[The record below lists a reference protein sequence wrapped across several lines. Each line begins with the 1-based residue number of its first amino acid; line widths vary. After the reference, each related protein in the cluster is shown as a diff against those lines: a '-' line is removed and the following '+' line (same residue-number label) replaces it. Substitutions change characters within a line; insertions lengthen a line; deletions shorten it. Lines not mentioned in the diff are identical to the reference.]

1 MEFVKSK
8 YFFWGLFA
16 GLLWTSFGLMILLL
30 FFLSDIPLDESI
42 LKLYKKQKLGGVI
55 SLAALINL
63 PIFFIALRKNKFDF
77 ATGLVAISLILVF
90 VIVILKITF

>member
-8 YFFWGLFA
+8 YFYWGLSA
-16 GLLWTSFGLMILLL
+16 GLLWTSFGLMILL
-30 FFLSDIPLDESI
+30 FFLSDIPIDKSI
-42 LKLYKKQKLGGVI
+42 LKLYKNQKLGGLI
-55 SLAALINL
+55 SLAALVNL

>member
-16 GLLWTSFGLMILLL
+16 GLLWTSFGVLILL
-30 FFLSDIPLDESI
+30 FFLSEFPLEESI

-55 SLAALINL
+55 SLAALVNL

-77 ATGLVAISLILVF
+77 AAGLVAISLILVF
-90 VIVILKITF
+90 VIGVLKINF

>member
-1 MEFVKSK
+1 MEFVRSK

-16 GLLWTSFGLMILLL
+16 GLLWTSFGLMILLFL
-30 FFLSDIPLDESI
+30 LSDIPLEESI
-42 LKLYKKQKLGGVI
+42 LKLYKKQKLGGLI

-63 PIFFIALRKNKFDF
+63 PVFFIALKKNKFDF
-77 ATGLVAISLILVF
+77 AAGLVAISLILVF

>member
-16 GLLWTSFGLMILLL
+16 GLLWTSFGLIILL

-42 LKLYKKQKLGGVI
+42 LKLYQKQKLGGVI

>member
-1 MEFVKSK
+1 MKNQPPNMVE
-8 YFFWGLFA
+8 
-16 GLLWTSFGLMILLL
+16 I
-30 FFLSDIPLDESI
+30 DIVIPAYNEEKDIEKSI

-77 ATGLVAISLILVF
+77 AAGLVAISLILVF
-90 VIVILKITF
+90 LIGILKINF

>member
-1 MEFVKSK
+1 MGFVKSK

-16 GLLWTSFGLMILLL
+16 GLLWTSFGVLILL
-30 FFLSDIPLDESI
+30 FFLSEVPLEESI

-55 SLAALINL
+55 SLAAIINL

-77 ATGLVAISLILVF
+77 AAGLVAISLILVF
-90 VIVILKITF
+90 LIGILKINF

>member
-16 GLLWTSFGLMILLL
+16 GLLWTSFGVLILL
-30 FFLSDIPLDESI
+30 FFLSEAPLEESI

-63 PIFFIALRKNKFDF
+63 IYFIALRKNNMICSWFSRD
-77 ATGLVAISLILVF
+77 
-90 VIVILKITF
+90 